1 MSMLSLSLCVLLQLV
16 LMFYPAIHEKNMHE
30 RSMPCQFAGQ
40 CDEDNDLVPVLLNSN
55 CLGNTFVCTV
65 YVADKVSSILFYRL
79 ILQSADGRLT
89 VWSRARVLKKK
100 NTDSYLFFLLP
111 CAVAEHFHKG

>member
-1 MSMLSLSLCVLLQLV
+1 
-16 LMFYPAIHEKNMHE
+16 
-30 RSMPCQFAGQ
+30 MPCQFAGQ

-55 CLGNTFVCTV
+55 CLGNNFVGTV
-65 YVADKVSSILFYRL
+65 YVANKVSSILFYRL
-79 ILQSADGRLT
+79 ILQSADARLT

>member
-1 MSMLSLSLCVLLQLV
+1 
-16 LMFYPAIHEKNMHE
+16 
-30 RSMPCQFAGQ
+30 MPCQFAGQ

-55 CLGNTFVCTV
+55 CLGNKFVCTV
-65 YVADKVSSILFYRL
+65 YVANKVSSILFYRL

-111 CAVAEHFHKG
+111 CAVAEHFHKGRSAFCLHGNKQH